1 MSGRSRAGAGTAR
14 RRARPHELV
23 ALNRALRVLE
33 TFSDARPRQ
42 SLTAIAED
50 VKLDK
55 AVVFRILRAFVG
67 HGLMGRDVRTE
78 EYFITPAVLRWVFAV
93 PGFQQLR
100 ALAFPQMIRLRDV
113 SNETVFLSMIDG
125 EHRISVFQ
133 LESPRQIKRTVPLG
147 VRHGIVYGA
156 TGKAALAF
164 MPADRIRR
172 ILDRTPLRRMA
183 SGTIV
188 TRTALEGE
196 LKRTR
201 ARGYAVGI
209 QEEVPN
215 VAGVAS
221 PLFDHTGGVVAVLTV
236 TGPLQRF
243 RAEARAQVAPH
254 LLAAARQISQQL
266 GYTQAAGVTGSGG
279 TVAAR

>member
-1 MSGRSRAGAGTAR
+1 MKARPRTGAASAPRRGRS
-14 RRARPHELV
+14 HELV

-42 SLTAIAED
+42 SLTAIAGE

-55 AVVFRILRAFVG
+55 AVVFRVLQAFVG
-67 HGLMGRDVRTE
+67 HGLMGRDVTTE

-100 ALAFPQMIRLRDV
+100 ALALPQMLQLRDL
-113 SNETVFLSMIDG
+113 SKETVFLSMIDG
-125 EHRISVFQ
+125 EHRISVLQ
-133 LESPRQIKRTVPLG
+133 LESPHQIKRTVPLG

-164 MPADRIRR
+164 MPAGRVQRV
-172 ILDRTPLRRMA
+172 LDRTPLRRMA
-183 SGTIV
+183 TGTIV

-201 ARGYAVGI
+201 VRGYAVGV

-221 PLFDHTGGVVAVLTV
+221 PLFDHAGEVVAVLTV

-243 RAEARAQVAPH
+243 RAEARTRIAPH

-266 GYTQAAGVTGSGG
+266 GYAIAAGG
-279 TVAAR
+279 T

>member
-1 MSGRSRAGAGTAR
+1 MGSAKRRTRS
-14 RRARPHELV
+14 HELV
-23 ALNRALRVLE
+23 ALDRALRVLE
-33 TFSDARPRQ
+33 TFSDSRPQQ
-42 SLTAIAED
+42 SLTAIAGEAG
-50 VKLDK
+50 LDK
-55 AVVFRILRAFVG
+55 AVVFRVLQAFVA
-67 HGLMGRDVRTE
+67 HGVMGRNVNTE

-100 ALAFPQMIRLRDV
+100 ALALPHMIRLRDI
-113 SNETVFLSMIDG
+113 SKETVFLSMIDG

-133 LESPRQIKRTVPLG
+133 LESPHQIKRTVPLG

-164 MPADRIRR
+164 LSEDRFGR
-172 ILDRTPLRRMA
+172 LLKRTPLRQLA
-183 SGTIV
+183 AGTIV
-188 TRTALEGE
+188 SRSLLEAE
-196 LKRTR
+196 LRRTR

-215 VAGVAS
+215 VAGVAA
-221 PLFDHTGGVVAVLTV
+221 PLFDYAGAVVAVLTV

-243 RAEARAQVAPH
+243 RAAARGKIAPH

-266 GYTQAAGVTGSGG
+266 GYQSETVGRGVI
-279 TVAAR
+279 

>member
-1 MSGRSRAGAGTAR
+1 
-14 RRARPHELV
+14 
-23 ALNRALRVLE
+23 
-33 TFSDARPRQ
+33 
-42 SLTAIAED
+42 
-50 VKLDK
+50 
-55 AVVFRILRAFVG
+55 
-67 HGLMGRDVRTE
+67 
-78 EYFITPAVLRWVFAV
+78 
-93 PGFQQLR
+93 
-100 ALAFPQMIRLRDV
+100 MIRLRDI

-172 ILDRTPLRRMA
+172 ILDRTPLRRIA

-221 PLFDHTGGVVAVLTV
+221 PLFDHAGGVVAVLTV

-266 GYTQAAGVTGSGG
+266 GYTEAAGVTGSGG

>member
-1 MSGRSRAGAGTAR
+1 MSGRTRGGAGTAQR
-14 RRARPHELV
+14 QARSHELM

-50 VKLDK
+50 LRLDK
-55 AVVFRILRAFVG
+55 AVVFRILRAFVA
-67 HGLMGRDVRTE
+67 HGLMGRDVGTE

-100 ALAFPQMIRLRDV
+100 ALALPQMIRLRDV
-113 SNETVFLSMIDG
+113 SKETVFLSMIDG

-133 LESPRQIKRTVPLG
+133 LESPHQIKRTVPLG
-147 VRHGIVYGA
+147 VRHRIVYGA

-164 MPADRIRR
+164 MAADRVRR
-172 ILDRTPLRRMA
+172 ILDRTALQRIA

-188 TRTALEGE
+188 TRAALEGE
-196 LKRTR
+196 LRRTR
-201 ARGYAVGI
+201 GRGYAVGV

-215 VAGVAS
+215 VAGVAA
-221 PLFDHTGGVVAVLTV
+221 PLFDHAGVVVAVLTV

-243 RAEARAQVAPH
+243 RAEARARIGPH

-266 GYTQAAGVTGSGG
+266 GYAEAAAST
-279 TVAAR
+279 